1 MSELVWTRVRFPY
14 GPLEVVGLPLD
25 DEARRRGQQKSLE
38 VRRRKALERQLKSE
52 VVRRVVDE
60 TRDLAPAA
68 LETVL
73 ELVVQVRDGLDK
85 LPVNNTLDAHR
96 LANTAEVLYKIA
108 RLASG
113 QSTANVA
120 HAKSL
125 SDEERAERIAYLR
138 SRLSTM
144 ELSEG
149 EPDAV

>member
-1 MSELVWTRVRFPY
+1 M
-14 GPLEVVGLPLD
+14 PLD
-25 DEARRRGQQKSLE
+25 AESRERGRLRSLE
-38 VRRRKALERQLKSE
+38 VRRQKALERQLKSE

-73 ELVVQVRDGLDK
+73 ELVVQVRDGMANIE
-85 LPVNNTLDAHR
+85 VNNPLDATR
-96 LANTAEVLYKIA
+96 MANTAEVLYRIA

-138 SRLSTM
+138 SRLENVQLT
-144 ELSEG
+144 EG
-149 EPDAV
+149 ESDAV

>member
-1 MSELVWTRVRFPY
+1 MRVRFPC

-25 DEARRRGQQKSLE
+25 DEARRRGQVRSLE
-38 VRRRKALERQLKSE
+38 VRRQRALEKKLKSE

-60 TRDLAPAA
+60 TRDLAPAT

-73 ELVVQVRDGLDK
+73 ELVVQVRDGMANLE
-85 LPVNNTLDAHR
+85 VNDPLDAMR
-96 LANTAEVLYKIA
+96 MANTAETLYRIA

-120 HAKSL
+120 HGKTL

-138 SRLSTM
+138 ARL
-144 ELSEG
+144 G
-149 EPDAV
+149 EISQIEPGESDAV